1 MTRCEQGKKKNV
13 YLCSP
18 AVRDLISANQ
28 ERVKVINSG
37 VKVFARCDNKQTPCG
52 FRLAQEVQTEEGGWL
67 SRYRRRMGG
76 GRPPDGTRRVK
87 PVPVTGELLALSLQL
102 GLSSVIFVFFTH
114 TVSPLPTI

>member
-52 FRLAQEVQTEEGGWL
+52 FRLAQEVRNVLWVG
-67 SRYRRRMGG
+67 RY
-76 GRPPDGTRRVK
+76 GR
-87 PVPVTGELLALSLQL
+87 
-102 GLSSVIFVFFTH
+102 
-114 TVSPLPTI
+114 